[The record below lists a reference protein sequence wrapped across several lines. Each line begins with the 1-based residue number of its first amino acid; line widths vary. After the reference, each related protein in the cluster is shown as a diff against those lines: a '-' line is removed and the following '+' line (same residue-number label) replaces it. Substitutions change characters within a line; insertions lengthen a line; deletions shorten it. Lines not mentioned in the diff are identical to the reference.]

1 MPYCHV
7 VFTLPAALRELVRA
21 HQRVCLAALMTT
33 AAESLQAL
41 AARIRTTS
49 AARLASWRCSTPGH
63 ARSSTI
69 PTFTSWCPAARSR
82 AMAPRGARPRQLPR
96 AGCARCR
103 SASGPRFLA
112 RVRARLPDVVIPAS
126 VWQTPWV
133 VYCKPT
139 VQGSACVLRYLA
151 RYVHRV
157 GITDA
162 RILALT
168 PDQVTFRYKDAQAH
182 APGGG

>member
-1 MPYCHV
+1 
-7 VFTLPAALRELVRA
+7 
-21 HQRVCLAALMTT
+21 
-33 AAESLQAL
+33 
-41 AARIRTTS
+41 
-49 AARLASWRCSTPGH
+49 
-63 ARSSTI
+63 
-69 PTFTSWCPAARSR
+69 
-82 AMAPRGARPRQLPR
+82 
-96 AGCARCR
+96 
-103 SASGPRFLA
+103 
-112 RVRARLPDVVIPAS
+112 VRARLPDVVIPAS

-168 PDQVTFRYKDAQAH
+168 PDQVTFRYKDAQGH